1 MSTLVRFFYGSGTVR
16 TNDQGVDLSEF
27 QFVDM
32 DMNAPATWSISQA
45 KDWLTGCLGLNP
57 SIYTV
62 GVHALWIKSRTN
74 AYFILRPV
82 EDTSQWVRWLQGCEK
97 R

>member
-1 MSTLVRFFYGSGTVR
+1 MYLVRFFYGSDTVR

-45 KDWLTGCLGLNP
+45 EDWLTGCLGGQ
-57 SIYTV
+57 V
-62 GVHALWIKSRTN
+62 
-74 AYFILRPV
+74 
-82 EDTSQWVRWLQGCEK
+82 
-97 R
+97 